1 MNHQFLIMWC
11 NQGLEFVVDITADEQ
26 RLIWQKLKGEPL
38 SETAV
43 PNINHLILRARY
55 NTQRHY
61 EIYTVEAV
69 EGITADD
76 IRDMFENSPQHAA
89 DTIRER
95 GHCIHSDRAHENQ
108 VVIR

>member
-11 NQGLEFVVDITADEQ
+11 NQGLECVVDITADEQ
-26 RLIWQKLKGEPL
+26 RQIWEKLKGKPL
-38 SETAV
+38 TETAV
-43 PNINHLILRARY
+43 PNVNHLILRARY

-76 IRDMFENSPQHAA
+76 IRDMFENSPQTAA

-95 GHCIHSDRAHENQ
+95 GHCIHSDRASEDR
-108 VVIR
+108 VLIR